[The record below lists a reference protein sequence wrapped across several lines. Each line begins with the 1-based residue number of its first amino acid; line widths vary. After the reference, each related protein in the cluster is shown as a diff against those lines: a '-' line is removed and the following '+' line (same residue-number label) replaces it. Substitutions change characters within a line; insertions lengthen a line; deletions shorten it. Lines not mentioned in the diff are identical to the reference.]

1 MRKAREIILSKEQR
15 QELERL
21 EHSRRSEVR
30 VAQRAR
36 IVLLAADGRRND
48 EIAAALGIDR
58 RKASRWRD
66 RYAEAGIDGIMQD
79 LPRGGRKPI
88 AREKVTATIIRKTT
102 QERPKNATH
111 WSTRTLA
118 KELGTSHS
126 MIQRVWNAAGLK
138 PHRVKTFKVSN
149 DKHFTEKLLDVVGL
163 YLNPPEH
170 ALVLCADEKSQ
181 IQALDRTQPSLPL
194 KRGRCGTMTHDYKRN
209 GITTLFAAMELAEGK
224 LIGTCMKK
232 HRNREW
238 IKFLRLIDKE
248 TDRQK
253 DLHLI
258 VDNYSTHKHPNV
270 KAWLKKHPRFHMH
283 FIPTSSSWLNLIE
296 RWFRDLT
303 DKRIRRGAFKSVPEL
318 IRAIMDYINDH
329 NLNPKSFIWT
339 ARVEDILPKVQRA
352 RAVLISTKQNDTL
365 HPGVYKG
372 DRQSPPY
379 KPRCLLLV

>member
-1 MRKAREIILSKEQR
+1 MRKAREIILSQSQR
-15 QELERL
+15 QELKRL
-21 EHSRRSEVR
+21 AHGRRSEVR

-36 IVLLAADGRRND
+36 IVLLAADGLRND
-48 EIAAALGIDR
+48 EISAALGIDR
-58 RKASRWRD
+58 RKVSRWRD
-66 RYAEAGIDGIMQD
+66 RYAKAGVAGIMRD
-79 LPRGGRKPI
+79 LPRGGRKPL
-88 AREKVTATIIRKTT
+88 AREKVTAMIISKTT
-102 QERPKNATH
+102 QERPRNATH

-126 MIQRVWNAAGLK
+126 MVRRVWNAAGLK

-149 DKHFTEKLLDVVGL
+149 DKHFAEKLLDVVGL

-194 KRGRCGTMTHDYKRN
+194 KKGRCGTMTHDYKRN
-209 GITTLFAAMELAEGK
+209 GITTLFAAIELAEGK

-232 HRNREW
+232 HSNQEW
-238 IKFLRLIDKE
+238 IRFLKLIDKE

-258 VDNYSTHKHPNV
+258 VDNYSTHKHANV
-270 KAWLKKHPRFHMH
+270 KAWLKKHPRFHIH

-318 IRAIMDYINDH
+318 IQAIMDYINEH
-329 NLNPKSFIWT
+329 NLEPKSFIWT
-339 ARVEDILPKVQRA
+339 ARAEDILTKVQRA
-352 RAVLISTKQNDTL
+352 RAVLISTKQSDTL
-365 HPGVYKG
+365 H
-372 DRQSPPY
+372 
-379 KPRCLLLV
+379 